1 MLHQLK
7 KETFTD
13 LGGFVILSAL
23 TVLCRQYFTQ
33 EPLYIPMISNNIQ
46 TVSSLWIH
54 ALLLGADHQG
64 VDRTVLLER
73 AGIEASLLDQPY
85 ARISLEQT
93 MEIWRAMESL
103 SPNTDFGLLM
113 GEQVKPSHFQLFAV
127 SLMHSETLEAAFEKS
142 IRYTRVVS
150 DGGEYCLIKDDKEAG
165 LVYLP
170 QRPDFIRHQIDAVMV
185 LLRSFA
191 NWLACKSLPIIRVE
205 FTHPEPESLDNYQ
218 RIFQAPI
225 LFGAKH
231 NALVFSPEILDE
243 PLAFSDDKLAA
254 MHEQMLEQQLA
265 LLQQPDAANVVEH
278 IIRSAPSLTLERDE
292 VAAELHMSPRT
303 LQRKLQE
310 SNTSFQQLLE
320 NERKRRACDLLA
332 NSDLPLTQIS
342 EELGFAESSAFSR
355 AFKRWHQVSPLE
367 YRQQRRG

>member
-1 MLHQLK
+1 
-7 KETFTD
+7 
-13 LGGFVILSAL
+13 
-23 TVLCRQYFTQ
+23 
-33 EPLYIPMISNNIQ
+33 MISNTIQ

-64 VDRTVLLER
+64 IDRNVLLELS
-73 AGIEASLLDQPY
+73 GIEARMLDQPY

-93 MEIWRAMESL
+93 MKMWRAMESL
-103 SPNTDFGLLM
+103 LPNSDFGLLM
-113 GEQVKPSHFQLFAV
+113 GEQVKPSHFQLFAM

-150 DGGEYCLIKDDKEAG
+150 DGGEYCLIKGDGEAG

-170 QRPDFIRHQIDAVMV
+170 RRQDFIRHQIDAVMV

-191 NWLACKSLPIIRVE
+191 NWLVCKSLPIIRVE
-205 FTHPEPESLDNYQ
+205 FNHPEPESLDNYQ

-225 LFGAKH
+225 HFGAKH
-231 NALVFSPEILDE
+231 NALVFSSEILDE
-243 PLAFSDDKLAA
+243 PLAFSDDKLAS

-265 LLQQPDAANVVEH
+265 LIQQPNAVHLVEH
-278 IIRSAPSLTLERDE
+278 IIRSAPLLTLERDE
-292 VAAELHMSPRT
+292 VAAEMRMSART

-320 NERKRRACDLLA
+320 SERKRRAYDLLI
-332 NSDLPLTQIS
+332 NTDLPLTQIS

-355 AFKRWHQVSPLE
+355 AFKRWHQISPLE